1 MIARASQGAS
11 VAPQGEAPLRV
22 GAGALLGRNALGTWI
37 AAPQGGADFSHPFT
51 VTVAGDV
58 AWVSRGVIVAE
69 RAIEP
74 RIGRVPIGGTDSEPQ
89 PVVKLSITK
98 STAQKESWV
107 CVEVTP
113 TAEGKLTD
121 EEGALLPGVVVE
133 VVQRDAPSVMAGK
146 TGRAPLA
153 LLSYEDPGAPR
164 VWQVAMFHFRYE
176 TVQAAEGPRRHYFL

>member
-1 MIARASQGAS
+1 MIAPASQGAS

-22 GAGALLGRNALGTWI
+22 GAGALLGKNALGTWI

-74 RIGRVPIGGTDSEPQ
+74 RIGRVPIGGTDSEPM
-89 PVVKLSITK
+89 PMLKLSITK

-113 TAEGKLTD
+113 TEEGKLTD